1 MVTNDYAASIAI
13 TDTAIKRQLLWYL
26 MEQGEALPSELM
38 AFCDELRRR
47 PLNDFLALTQ
57 AKTLRLSLSLA
68 NVAQGL
74 MNLDAF
80 NNEAALLQY
89 FVDNGA
95 SKRML
100 HTYFSL
106 SLDKSAKLSQAP
118 AGKVRLPSVEIR
130 DRIHFAWYR
139 LEKQLPGA
147 AMRDKLYEL
156 HQLFPFLTFRVL
168 EAVLQEDC

>member
-13 TDTAIKRQLLWYL
+13 TDTAIKRQLLCYL
-26 MEQGEALPSELM
+26 MEQGEALPGEL
-38 AFCDELRRR
+38 ATFCDELRRR
-47 PLNDFLALTQ
+47 PLEDFLVLTQ

-68 NVAQGL
+68 SVAQSL
-74 MNLDAF
+74 MNLDTF

-106 SLDKSAKLSQAP
+106 PLDKSAKLSQAP
-118 AGKVRLPSVEIR
+118 AGRVRLPSIEMR
-130 DRIHFAWYR
+130 DRIHLAWYR
-139 LEKQLPGA
+139 LEQRLPDA
-147 AMRDKLYEL
+147 AMRSKLYEL
-156 HQLFPFLTFRVL
+156 HQLFPFLTFRAL